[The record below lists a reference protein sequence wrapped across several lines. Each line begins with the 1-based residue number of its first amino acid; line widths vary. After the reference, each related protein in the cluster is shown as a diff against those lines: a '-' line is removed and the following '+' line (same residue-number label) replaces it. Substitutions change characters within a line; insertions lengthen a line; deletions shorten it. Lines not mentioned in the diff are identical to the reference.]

1 MSYGDPSWQPWVIP
15 LEKALPIMKHAY
27 DRGINTFDVA
37 DAYSNGQSERILGAF
52 LKKYNIPRRKVVIMT
67 KIFFHVYDVGTEVQA
82 VMQGVNDGAQVNMV
96 GLSRKHVFEAV
107 EGCLERMGVDYV
119 DVLQIHRID
128 REITKEEM
136 MRGLSD
142 VVDSGK
148 ARYLGASSVNRSF
161 LFFSSL
167 FYLYIGCLS
176 VAKAKVL

>member
-1 MSYGDPSWQPWVIP
+1 
-15 LEKALPIMKHAY
+15 
-27 DRGINTFDVA
+27 
-37 DAYSNGQSERILGAF
+37 
-52 LKKYNIPRRKVVIMT
+52 
-67 KIFFHVYDVGTEVQA
+67 
-82 VMQGVNDGAQVNMV
+82 MQGVNDGAQVNMV

-148 ARYLGASSVNRSF
+148 ARYLGASSVSRSF